1 MQSLSY
7 QFLTSIVIKA
17 KHTLFPNGYL
27 SPTPPDPPP
36 EEQALLREQLLSWR
50 PRNRASAYLMSL
62 LIGDSGEGNEA
73 RGRETMEDAVDAF
86 GWRECNAHLV
96 VLVIDRIILGLWP
109 ELGAGM
115 LGGHGGHAGNH
126 INTNGNGYEGARKSG
141 AVTPS
146 TPPDITRPYGL
157 L

>member
-1 MQSLSY
+1 
-7 QFLTSIVIKA
+7 
-17 KHTLFPNGYL
+17 
-27 SPTPPDPPP
+27 
-36 EEQALLREQLLSWR
+36 
-50 PRNRASAYLMSL
+50 
-62 LIGDSGEGNEA
+62 
-73 RGRETMEDAVDAF
+73 MEDAVDAF

-115 LGGHGGHAGNH
+115 LGRHGGHAGN
-126 INTNGNGYEGARKSG
+126 INMNGNGYEGATNERKSG
-141 AVTPS
+141 AVTPI